1 MLGDLDINTKVL
13 NKRRVDGI
21 ESELAAL
28 KGKLS
33 RFESGED
40 VDGLDLD
47 EIGMSIETLME
58 QLSKEQ
64 RKQKLIELRKLID
77 SLAV

>member
-47 EIGMSIETLME
+47 EIGMNIESLME